1 MNSISVAKRIICKV
15 QPTYGQQPLSLNNE
29 MCYSKQTTSNK
40 VALCGLGQVD
50 KINMAYLCTVQYS
63 CVYAVSAQRKTK
75 VGDQISTTR
84 STLR

>member
-40 VALCGLGQVD
+40 VAFCGLGQVD

>member
-1 MNSISVAKRIICKV
+1 
-15 QPTYGQQPLSLNNE
+15 

-40 VALCGLGQVD
+40 VAFCGLGQVD

-63 CVYAVSAQRKTK
+63 CVYAVSAQGKTK